1 MKYKFLLLTAGIAA
15 MFFSLISCHTETP
28 LNIDN
33 QDPEVGLLMIVNGTD
48 TLYNSADTLLVFKD
62 FADTLLTE
70 TIAVKV
76 SVNDNNEIY
85 KVCLVA
91 EDYFTGVENDIKT
104 VKDVSGGELVISA
117 NYKDFPVV
125 QEIPFQKFFLKIN
138 VYDESENQK
147 TSTKLGFY
155 ITKPY
160 PMNLF
165 YDELGLVKEIQ
176 GDSVDFREKHGKLAF
191 IQFMTKG
198 CLSCVEE
205 AQDMKVMYS
214 DNSYDLEKYSHSL
227 FGSEFASEAEFLS
240 FKTRDQKL
248 PFDCFLDEAGTV
260 KDFFETLIG
269 RNIENEVFAV
279 LPNGKIIAYDYLAG
293 SFTDWI
299 HLMYETAYPNIK

>member
-1 MKYKFLLLTAGIAA
+1 MKYKIILLLTGIASVL
-15 MFFSLISCHTETP
+15 FSLISCHTETP
-28 LNIDN
+28 LGIDN
-33 QDPEVGLLMIVNGTD
+33 QNPEAEILMIYNSTD
-48 TLYNSADTLLVFKD
+48 TLYNALDSLLIFTD
-62 FADTLLTE
+62 FSDTLLTDQ
-70 TIAVKV
+70 TNIKISV
-76 SVNDNNEIY
+76 SDNNELY

-91 EDYFTGVENDIKT
+91 EDYFTGFENEIKT
-104 VKDVSGGELVISA
+104 VKDVNDGALIMSV

-125 QEIPFQKFFLKIN
+125 QDAPFQKFYLKIN
-138 VYDESENQK
+138 VYDESENKK
-147 TSTKLGFY
+147 TTTKSGFY

-165 YDELGLVKEIQ
+165 YDELGLIKEIQ

-214 DNSYDLEKYSHSL
+214 DTSYDLTQYSHSL
-227 FGSEFASEAEFLS
+227 FGSEFSSEADFLS

-248 PFDCFLDEAGTV
+248 PFDCFLDEAGSV
-260 KDFFETLIG
+260 KGFFETLIG
-269 RNIENEVFAV
+269 RDIENEVFAV
-279 LPNGKIIAYDYLAG
+279 LPTGKIIAYDYLAG

>member
-15 MFFSLISCHTETP
+15 MFISLISCHTETP

-33 QDPEVGLLMIVNGTD
+33 QNPETEILMIYNSTD
-48 TLYNSADTLLVFKD
+48 TLFNALDSLLIFADFS
-62 FADTLLTE
+62 DTLLTDE
-70 TIAVKV
+70 TNIKIFV
-76 SVNDNNEIY
+76 SDNNELY

-91 EDYFTGVENDIKT
+91 EDFYTGAENEIKS
-104 VKDVSGGELVISA
+104 VKDVNDGELIMPV
-117 NYKDFPVV
+117 NYKDFPIV
-125 QEIPFQKFFLKIN
+125 QDAPFQKFYLKIN
-138 VYDESENQK
+138 AYDKSENK
-147 TSTKLGFY
+147 VTSTKTGFY
-155 ITKPY
+155 VTKPY

-165 YDELGLVKEIQ
+165 YEDLGLVKEIQ

-214 DNSYDLEKYSHSL
+214 DTSYDLTQYSHSL
-227 FGSEFASEAEFLS
+227 FGSEFSSEADFLS

-248 PFDCFLDEAGTV
+248 PFDCFLDEAGYV

-269 RNIENEVFAV
+269 RDIENEVFAV
-279 LPNGKIIAYDYLAG
+279 LPTGKIIAYDYLAG

-299 HLMYETAYPNIK
+299 HLMYETANTNKK